1 LQRSGLR
8 KGGVTILLNSILIV
22 DDDIGV
28 RNMLSSVLYDGG
40 YLIEGVEN
48 GKEAI
53 KACEES
59 SFDVALID
67 IELPDMKG
75 TELLNRLRKIQ
86 PKMIRIIIT
95 GHPSIESAM
104 KAVNERAD
112 GYVLKPFE
120 VTELLEM
127 IARLL
132 TERTNEY
139 LRISTEITSAKE
151 STPAV
156 KYQRPDRW

>member
-1 LQRSGLR
+1 
-8 KGGVTILLNSILIV
+8 VTVLLNSILIV
-22 DDDIGV
+22 DDDIGI
-28 RNMLSSVLYDGG
+28 RTMLSSVLNDEG
-40 YLIEGVEN
+40 YLVEAVEN
-48 GKEAI
+48 GKKAV

-67 IELPDMKG
+67 VELPDMKG
-75 TELLNRLRKIQ
+75 TELLNRLKKSQ

-120 VTELLEM
+120 VTQMLEM

-139 LRISTEITSAKE
+139 LRISTEIKRSKD

-156 KYQRPDRW
+156 KYQLPDRW

>member
-1 LQRSGLR
+1 ML
-8 KGGVTILLNSILIV
+8 TSILVV
-22 DDDIGV
+22 DDDAGV
-28 RNMLSSVLYDGG
+28 RTMLSTVLGDEG
-40 YLIEGVEN
+40 YLVEAVEN
-48 GKEAI
+48 GKQAV
-53 KACEES
+53 KTCEKS

-75 TELLNRLRKIQ
+75 TELLNKLKRIQ

-95 GHPSIESAM
+95 GHPSLESAM

-120 VTELLEM
+120 VTELLQK
-127 IARLL
+127 IRRLL
-132 TERTNEY
+132 EEKTNEY
-139 LRISTEITSAKE
+139 LRISTETAHEKE